1 MGNEAD
7 QKKLAEVRRKL
18 RFWQVVSIILFAVLV
33 LSSGTSLLHGIRV
46 YAASLKADAGVPHK
60 IEVLKI
66 IKPLRY
72 SGIQAL
78 MRQDVR
84 MSMNFDNGTWILH
97 NLYRYDSEGRVLLEE
112 GRYGLCGELARYAY
126 QNIKPLFGDKYNIEF
141 VHVTETGYFPTP
153 KSSHVVLRI
162 IEQNSFLN
170 RNLFE
175 PAIYILDP
183 SFGRYG
189 KMDQF
194 EDYLF
199 WETLD
204 YQQMMDTRQT
214 NGIFGINGGFPLL
227 ISKNSLLSLVVEENN
242 GKFDGNNFVISLA
255 AAKRHNYAGRYIF
268 ALRNNEG
275 EMQVLENKA
284 LAKNLLDKATYR
296 KLHDKLTQIF
306 ERLTEQTE

>member
-33 LSSGTSLLHGIRV
+33 LSSGTSLLHGICA

-60 IEVLKI
+60 KEVLKI

-112 GRYGLCGELARYAY
+112 ERYGLCGELSRYVY
-126 QNIKPLFGDKYNIEF
+126 QKIKPVFGDKYNIEF
-141 VHVTETGYFPTP
+141 IYASESGYFSNPR
-153 KSSHVVLRI
+153 SSHVILRI
-162 IEQNSFLN
+162 TEQAPILTGG
-170 RNLFE
+170 LYE
-175 PAIYILDP
+175 QMIYILDP

-189 KMDQF
+189 KIDQF

-199 WETLD
+199 WDTLEFQGIID
-204 YQQMMDTRQT
+204 ERQT
-214 NGIFGINGGFPLL
+214 NGIFGINGGFPII
-227 ISKNSLLSLVVEENN
+227 ISKDSLLSLIVEENN
-242 GKFDGNNFVISLA
+242 GKFDRDNFVMSLTA
-255 AAKRHNYAGRYIF
+255 SRRHTYAGRYIF

-275 EMQVLENKA
+275 EKQVLENKA
-284 LAKNLLDKATYR
+284 LAGTLLDKATYQ

-306 ERLTEQTE
+306 DRLTEQTE